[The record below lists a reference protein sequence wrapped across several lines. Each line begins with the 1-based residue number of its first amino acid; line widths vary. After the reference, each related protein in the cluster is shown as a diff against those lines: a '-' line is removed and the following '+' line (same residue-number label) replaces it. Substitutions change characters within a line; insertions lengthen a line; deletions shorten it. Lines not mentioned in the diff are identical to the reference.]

1 MGHALGGAIAEI
13 LYDRGLGAAGAA
25 IDAVAVSGI
34 LATSGS
40 IDRAHLLHI
49 AGAIVGP
56 GTSSSSWASGRAP
69 ADRLAFPTPN

>member
-40 IDRAHLLHI
+40 MDRAAPAAHRRRHRRARDLFIEL
-49 AGAIVGP
+49 GVRQGP
-56 GTSSSSWASGRAP
+56 GRP
-69 ADRLAFPTPN
+69 PRLSD